1 MKFHID
7 DSLAKFRRHFGIDK
21 LTDADFEELKLNT
34 VSALKQYAIDTGSDV
49 VALEFYRGQLT
60 YSQAQDLL
68 DYLHNEGYKCGDGY
82 IYYGYCVT
90 LKVRWG
96 NSDIAIQRPFELF
109 LDKFGKEI
117 REQNQRRAIC

>member
-1 MKFHID
+1 MKFHTD
-7 DSLAKFRRHFGIDK
+7 DSLEKFRRHFGIDK
-21 LTDADFEELKLNT
+21 LTDADFEELKLNI
-34 VSALKQYAIDTGSDV
+34 VSALKQHAIDTDSDV

-68 DYLHNEGYKCGDGY
+68 DYLHNEGYKCDDGY

-96 NSDIAIQRPFELF
+96 NSDIAIQRPFEFF
-109 LDKFGKEI
+109 LDNYGKEI
-117 REQNQRRAIC
+117 REQNQRRA

>member
-1 MKFHID
+1 MK
-7 DSLAKFRRHFGIDK
+7 
-21 LTDADFEELKLNT
+21 
-34 VSALKQYAIDTGSDV
+34 
-49 VALEFYRGQLT
+49 
-60 YSQAQDLL
+60 
-68 DYLHNEGYKCGDGY
+68 GYKCDDGY